1 MTGSEAKL
9 EGKISQEKS
18 PEAERPTAHFF
29 QTFKE
34 ETPPPL
40 LFVPDVTENRG
51 LCQMPIGKTRTTDF
65 IKITD

>member
-1 MTGSEAKL
+1 VTGSEAKL

-40 LFVPDVTENRG
+40 LKVLHVTENRG
-51 LCQMPIGKTRTTDF
+51 V
-65 IKITD
+65 